1 MFRLCVNRGKKG
13 FRIICLFV
21 LSVCFCVVVEDVE
34 GGGWEEMEGAVVVLS
49 FLSLICE
56 D

>member
-21 LSVCFCVVVEDVE
+21 LSVCFCVVLVEDVE

-49 FLSLICE
+49 FLSLV
-56 D
+56 